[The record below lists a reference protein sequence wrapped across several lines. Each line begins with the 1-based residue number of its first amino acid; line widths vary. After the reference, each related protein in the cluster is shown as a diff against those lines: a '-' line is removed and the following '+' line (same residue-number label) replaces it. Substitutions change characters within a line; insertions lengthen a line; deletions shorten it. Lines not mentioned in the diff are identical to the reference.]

1 MANSIKD
8 QEAILA
14 KLNIYELNPMQLEA
28 VEAIKESNNII
39 LLSPTGTGKTL
50 AFSLPLINSLD
61 PVSKEIQA
69 LILVPSRELA
79 IQIEQVI
86 RSMGSGFK
94 INAVYGGRPMAKDK
108 IELKHLPA
116 ILIGTPSSSILIPG
130 SGVITLRA
138 EKSTRL
144 PIRLPRI
151 RPSFDPRRCWIDLR
165 GRPLRWALGATPG
178 IWLSTSVAM

>member
-28 VEAIKESNNII
+28 IEVIKGYNNII

-116 ILIGTPSSSILIPG
+116 ILIGTPGRISDHFSNNRFTKNHIKTIILD
-130 SGVITLRA
+130 
-138 EKSTRL
+138 EFDKSLEVGFEYEMRGIINEL
-144 PIRLPRI
+144 PAINKRI
-151 RPSFDPRRCWIDLR
+151 L
-165 GRPLRWALGATPG
+165 
-178 IWLSTSVAM
+178 TSVKSFSFPKNSQ